1 MLFHPLLKIF
11 LWYYDAVPDPQRR
24 EVFFVHQLVPT
35 GRRYAYTLCDLPCPD
50 EPENAPAA
58 TYKIPDLTPGALPVT
73 LPMSGSY
80 FIDSFETKTNALGG
94 VGHLVMRQDIDYI

>member
-1 MLFHPLLKIF
+1 MWDILLSRPG
-11 LWYYDAVPDPQRR
+11 LTPRR
-24 EVFFVHQLVPT
+24 NDGQISNL
-35 GRRYAYTLCDLPCPD
+35 YTLCDLPCPD

-80 FIDSFETKTNALGG
+80 FIDSFETKTNTLGG